1 MEIPIYIRKN
11 INYKKCKKLEEII
24 FEWYSLISWN
34 FFIKVQTNMEGC
46 AWEKRK

>member
-1 MEIPIYIRKN
+1 MKKSLEELKAIRS
-11 INYKKCKKLEEII
+11 KKLEEII